1 MMLNRH
7 QAHDELQSKAR
18 EAGVAAER
26 PMADREV
33 PLPEVTAADATAS
46 VIQQWLDGEASE
58 ADARCADEKA
68 VDFWMKTGAD
78 TDSMR
83 RMKTPS
89 HVMARIMAAIPV
101 KEPSAIKSPPLADR
115 PNKEAR

>member
-1 MMLNRH
+1 
-7 QAHDELQSKAR
+7 
-18 EAGVAAER
+18 
-26 PMADREV
+26 
-33 PLPEVTAADATAS
+33 
-46 VIQQWLDGEASE
+46 
-58 ADARCADEKA
+58 
-68 VDFWMKTGAD
+68 MKTGAD